1 MQRFDDGRAPGRE
14 DGVADI
20 LNDGSFVF
28 ENTLCRLPKVGGKNF
43 RYLRRVEVLRNR
55 GEALE
60 VGEDNG
66 NVDYL
71 TSWLQIEI
79 GVRDLVR
86 HLRRQIESEGAPQ
99 FLSAPRLKK
108 VLRADRPSQT

>member
-1 MQRFDDGRAPGRE
+1 MQRFGDGRAPGRE

-43 RYLRRVEVLRNR
+43 RYLRWVEVLRDR

-66 NVDYL
+66 NIDYL
-71 TSWLQIEI
+71 TSRLQIEI

-86 HLRRQIESEGAPQ
+86 HLWRQIESEGAAQ
-99 FLSAPRLKK
+99 FLAAARFKQ
-108 VLRADRPSQT
+108 VLRANRPGQT